1 MHLHPE
7 WQNVLAELLV
17 LIMQEL
23 QVTIL
28 LTTHSSQFLMALE
41 TYIKKYKHHDRFKV
55 YSTEHIE
62 DTRFVKYIDQTE
74 RIKDAYY
81 KLAKPMFDIKM
92 LKDSIEE

>member
-1 MHLHPE
+1 MAKCIGRVVGIYYARVTGNDFINYAQLAVFDGIGDLH
-7 WQNVLAELLV
+7 
-17 LIMQEL
+17 
-23 QVTIL
+23 
-28 LTTHSSQFLMALE
+28 
-41 TYIKKYKHHDRFKV
+41 KKYKHHDRFKV